1 MYKTLKEF
9 PQSKTFHGVL
19 IGIGIAIAAL
29 LIFQA
34 GIFVGYRKA
43 AFAFKFGDNYYRTF
57 GDHGPRP
64 FQVPVGEKFIDAHGA
79 AGKIIGV
86 SLPTFVVEGPDSVEK
101 VIRIGEDTEIRRFR
115 DVATS
120 SDLVAGDFVVILG
133 KPNENAEVD
142 AKLIRIMP
150 PPPDIGEI
158 NSKKP

>member
-1 MYKTLKEF
+1 MYKEAKEF
-9 PQSKTFHGVL
+9 VRSPRFQGIMTGVGMA
-19 IGIGIAIAAL
+19 IIAL
-29 LIFQA
+29 VIFQA
-34 GIFVGYRKA
+34 GVFVGYRKA

-57 GDHGPRP
+57 GNQGPRP
-64 FQVPVGEKFIDAHGA
+64 FQVPVGEKFMDAHGA

-86 SLPTFVVEGPDSVEK
+86 SFPTFVVEGPDSVEK

-150 PPPDIGEI
+150 PPPAR
-158 NSKKP
+158 